1 MTESTIR
8 TIGTMGEQPTCKT
21 LSDGSKMWYLNGELH
36 RTDGPAIEYADGSK
50 EWYADGRLHRTDGPA
65 IEYAD
70 GSKAWYLHGELLT
83 EAEQAKRTA

>member
-1 MTESTIR
+1 MIIEQLPKEHDMT
-8 TIGTMGEQPTCKT
+8 EQPTCTT
-21 LSDGSKMWYLNGELH
+21 LPDGSKEWYLHGERH
-36 RTDGPAIEYADGSK
+36 RTDGPAVEQADGSK
-50 EWYADGRLHRTDGPA
+50 VWFLNDKLHRTDGPA